1 MSNQQLTVEE
11 VAEELRVHP
20 ETVRQWIRDGE
31 LDAFDTGRGY
41 RISRVDLDDFI
52 QKRKTSKRQKKG
64 RIKRLPNL
72 NFRSFFNR
80 GGKA

>member
-1 MSNQQLTVEE
+1 MPDQQLIVEE

-41 RISRVDLDDFI
+41 RISRADLDDFVGR
-52 QKRKTSKRQKKG
+52 RKTSRRHKK
-64 RIKRLPNL
+64 
-72 NFRSFFNR
+72 R
-80 GGKA
+80 GGKEEP

>member
-1 MSNQQLTVEE
+1 MPDQQLTVEE

-41 RISRVDLDDFI
+41 RISRADLDDFVWR
-52 QKRKTSKRQKKG
+52 RKTARRHKKRG
-64 RIKRLPNL
+64 ETEET
-72 NFRSFFNR
+72 
-80 GGKA
+80 

>member
-1 MSNQQLTVEE
+1 MYEMIQCAKLLGVDVMPDQQLTVEE

-41 RISRVDLDDFI
+41 RISRTDLDDFI
-52 QKRKTSKRQKKG
+52 QRRKTSKRSKK
-64 RIKRLPNL
+64 I
-72 NFRSFFNR
+72 SS
-80 GGKA
+80 

>member
-1 MSNQQLTVEE
+1 MIQCAKLLEVDVMPDQQLTVEE

-41 RISRVDLDDFI
+41 RISRTDLDDFI
-52 QKRKTSKRQKKG
+52 QRRKTSKRSKK
-64 RIKRLPNL
+64 I
-72 NFRSFFNR
+72 SS
-80 GGKA
+80 